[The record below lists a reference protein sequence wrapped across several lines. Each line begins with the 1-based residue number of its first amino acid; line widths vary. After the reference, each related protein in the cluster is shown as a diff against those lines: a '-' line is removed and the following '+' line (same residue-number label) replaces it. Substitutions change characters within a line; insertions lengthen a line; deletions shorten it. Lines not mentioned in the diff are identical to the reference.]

1 MNPRFL
7 AFCLCAQLALL
18 AQAAG
23 GPVEDHG
30 PLRVEGNRIVGRD
43 GKPAV
48 LKGMSFFWSQWQ
60 GQFYNSNVVHWLK
73 DDWNCSIVRVA
84 VGATRDGALGNR
96 EREMAKA
103 KAVIQAAVDRGMYVL
118 VDWHD
123 HTAHQHQAEAI
134 AFFEEIAR
142 IYGKL
147 PNIIYEPW
155 NEPLKDHDWSTVIK
169 PYHEAV
175 VAKIRAIDPDNLIVL
190 GTQTWSQEVDKASR
204 DPVKGTNLA
213 YTLHF
218 YAGTHRESLRGKT
231 RTALANGA
239 AIFVT
244 EWGTGEANGA
254 GKLDE
259 AETRRWWDF
268 MDQNH
273 LSWCNWS
280 ITDKNE
286 TTAALRPKAN
296 PLGGWT
302 TNEISPSGL
311 LVRGE
316 LLRMKSPETGA
327 NK

>member
-1 MNPRFL
+1 MKHFVI
-7 AFCLCAQLALL
+7 LL
-18 AQAAG
+18 LLGIGWSGANAAPT
-23 GPVEDHG
+23 PVEVHG
-30 PLRVEGNRIVGRD
+30 ALRVEGNRIVGRS
-43 GKPAV
+43 GQPAV
-48 LKGMSFFWSQWQ
+48 LKGMSLFWSQWQ
-60 GQFYNSNVVHWLK
+60 GQFYNSNVVHWLR
-73 DDWNCSIVRVA
+73 DDWNCSVVRVA
-84 VGATRDGALGNR
+84 VGATRDGVLGNPAK
-96 EREMAKA
+96 ETAKA
-103 KAVIQAAVDRGMYVL
+103 RAVIQAAIDRGMYVI

-123 HTAHQHQAEAI
+123 HAAHQHQAQAI
-134 AFFEEIAR
+134 AFFEDIAR
-142 IYGKL
+142 TYGKL

-169 PYHEAV
+169 PYHEAL
-175 VAKIRAIDPDNLIVL
+175 VARVRAIDPDNLIVL
-190 GTQTWSQEVDKASR
+190 GTQSWSQEVDKASR

-218 YAGTHRESLRGKT
+218 YAGTHRESLRQKT

-244 EWGTGEANGA
+244 EWGTGDANGA

-268 MDQNH
+268 MAENR

-280 ITDKNE
+280 VTDKDE
-286 TTAALRPKAN
+286 TTAALKPKAN
-296 PLGGWT
+296 PLGRWP

-316 LLRMKSPETGA
+316 LRRSNPHRA
-327 NK
+327 DP

>member
-1 MNPRFL
+1 MRPL
-7 AFCLCAQLALL
+7 IISLTVLALL
-18 AQAAG
+18 VLPSALMAAPT
-23 GPVEDHG
+23 PVEIHG
-30 PLRVEGNRIVGRD
+30 PLRVEGNRIVGHD

-60 GQFYNSNVVHWLK
+60 GQFYNSNVVHWLR

-84 VGATRDGALGNR
+84 VGATRDGVLGNR
-96 EREMAKA
+96 GREMA
-103 KAVIQAAVDRGMYVL
+103 KAVIQAAIDRGMYVI

-123 HTAHQHQAEAI
+123 HAAHQHQAQAI
-134 AFFEEIAR
+134 AFFEDIAR
-142 IYGKL
+142 TYGKL

-175 VAKIRAIDPDNLIVL
+175 VARIRAIDPDNLIVL
-190 GTQTWSQEVDKASR
+190 GTQSWSQEVDKASR

-218 YAGTHRESLRGKT
+218 YAGTHRESLRQKA
-231 RTALANGA
+231 RTALTNGA

-259 AETRRWWDF
+259 VETRRWWDF
-268 MDQNH
+268 MDQNR

-280 ITDKNE
+280 ITDKDE
-286 TTAALRPKAN
+286 TTAALLPKAN
-296 PLGGWT
+296 PLGAWP

-316 LLRMKSPETGA
+316 LRRINPPRA
-327 NK
+327 DP